1 MSKQHETPKNQKS
14 FNISNLMLYKLTT
27 FLRHFSCQSDNF
39 AMIKN
44 KAPNNRFGL
53 KLNYNNRKKINYLQL
68 WQIL

>member
-1 MSKQHETPKNQKS
+1 MTKRNETPRNQKS

-44 KAPNNRFGL
+44 
-53 KLNYNNRKKINYLQL
+53 
-68 WQIL
+68 